1 MWTTVISAV
10 IAENLARN
18 SNEYQHLEYIY
29 NDDNKPEDLIVLV
42 FLFVPIIVLCIALRM
57 IT

>member
-18 SNEYQHLEYIY
+18 SNEYQHLKRYIIMTI
-29 NDDNKPEDLIVLV
+29 NPKI
-42 FLFVPIIVLCIALRM
+42 
-57 IT
+57 

>member
-29 NDDNKPEDLIVLV
+29 IMMTINPKI
-42 FLFVPIIVLCIALRM
+42 
-57 IT
+57 